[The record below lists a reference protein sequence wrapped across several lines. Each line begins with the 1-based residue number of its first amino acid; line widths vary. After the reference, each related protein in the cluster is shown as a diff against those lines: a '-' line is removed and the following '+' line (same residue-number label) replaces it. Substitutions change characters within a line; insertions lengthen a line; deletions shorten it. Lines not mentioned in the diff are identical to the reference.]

1 MQSPSRPLAPAAL
14 PAMVPSRAPVVGAPV
29 VRAPALAR
37 VVAAARLSACLL
49 LFPLVAVF
57 AGMDSVGASEMR
69 VKRVLR
75 RVAALADST
84 CTAMLAATNQ
94 CKPLHPSDMSA
105 QLRVVECNGG
115 SWRKAGL
122 SKYVASTAAEPVACE
137 CELKTASCARARKAR
152 RSCTGMRLN
161 ATASCSS
168 SVVCTHIKVSMTC

>member
-37 VVAAARLSACLL
+37 VVPAARLGACLL

-94 CKPLHPSDMSA
+94 CKPLHIAISQPRLLASICLTGLVVLLRRISRSILRLVRMQCRWSRTSLSFRHVRPAPRSGGGKQGCPSMWPPPQPSRLHA
-105 QLRVVECNGG
+105 N
-115 SWRKAGL
+115 
-122 SKYVASTAAEPVACE
+122 AS
-137 CELKTASCARARKAR
+137 
-152 RSCTGMRLN
+152 
-161 ATASCSS
+161 
-168 SVVCTHIKVSMTC
+168 